1 MRMLLYS
8 TKHRGNDKNEFP
20 CTNQKYKVI
29 RLNHELLEFMTLLK
43 NKTKLQNSI
52 SKTEISV
59 LEVFP
64 YSKVAYKTLTSL
76 VASPAAD
83 RTVIVLPN

>member
-1 MRMLLYS
+1 
-8 TKHRGNDKNEFP
+8 
-20 CTNQKYKVI
+20 
-29 RLNHELLEFMTLLK
+29 MTLLK

-64 YSKVAYKTLTSL
+64 YSEVVYKTVTSL

-83 RTVIVLPN
+83 RTVVVLPN

>member
-1 MRMLLYS
+1 
-8 TKHRGNDKNEFP
+8 
-20 CTNQKYKVI
+20 
-29 RLNHELLEFMTLLK
+29 MTPLK

-64 YSKVAYKTLTSL
+64 YSKVAYKILTSL
-76 VASPAAD
+76 IASPAAD

>member
-1 MRMLLYS
+1 
-8 TKHRGNDKNEFP
+8 
-20 CTNQKYKVI
+20 
-29 RLNHELLEFMTLLK
+29 MTLLK
-43 NKTKLQNSI
+43 NKRNLQNSI

-64 YSKVAYKTLTSL
+64 YSEVAYKTVTSL

-83 RTVIVLPN
+83 IGL

>member
-1 MRMLLYS
+1 M
-8 TKHRGNDKNEFP
+8 
-20 CTNQKYKVI
+20 I
-29 RLNHELLEFMTLLK
+29 RLNHEQLEFMTSLK

-64 YSKVAYKTLTSL
+64 YSEVAYKTVTILVTSP
-76 VASPAAD
+76 VAD